1 MCSTSIF
8 LVFVITDYLISS
20 SIIGISV
27 ANGQDGNID
36 VDHFGDL
43 ISTLEPTFSDD
54 TKVRLVDGPTNY
66 EGRVEVY
73 INGRWGTI
81 CDDHFNADAASVV
94 CRMLHINVTDATVIP
109 EGFYG
114 EGNGTIWLDD
124 VRCLGNE
131 SSIADCAHGELG
143 RTDCKH
149 YEDVG
154 VMCATDA
161 ICRAADWRDYVGVK
175 GNRSHPQFACL
186 IGNPECYNDSAC
198 RLPNINYVSH
208 VQYVGCGEYAV
219 VICDSGFVASSMVFD
234 CLDDDAW
241 ANVNCIEEGNEK
253 DNGSVNATSAN
264 EDITADTVVH
274 DTGPITCAASKENGV
289 EWPEALDGQ
298 ISRYRCSEGYQ
309 GDIYRRCQQGKY
321 LNPVNNCT
329 RKAIQDLYVQVF
341 NGSLNAT
348 DALLKLNQETN
359 SLTTANENMPTVGDL
374 QNVNQILD
382 KVIEDIKI
390 NSATIE
396 NDTDSFFEV
405 ANNLLNGNATS
416 SWKSLI
422 NDKGVGADSVIN
434 TIDHFITKVVNFSNG
449 DWNKTFDKSNLFIEI
464 GQVDKCVNIS
474 FPSAAA
480 STTDQIV
487 VGCGQDIG
495 KKVFSG
501 SLFKSI
507 SGMLPTSSNDID
519 SLDRSINGPV
529 LSFSFYGHH
538 IKTEN
543 VRMSFHLLNNSL
555 TNPFCSFWETNRSG
569 KSLWSTDGCT
579 LEQFDRERGTVSC
592 QCNHLT
598 NFAVLM
604 SPASPSETETFHHR
618 RLGVL
623 SIVGCSISIIGLF
636 LTITTYVYFWRV
648 VRTPRSALLVN
659 LCTVLLL
666 AYVVFLAGV
675 NSTSQHA
682 MCTSIAVLLHY
693 MFLVALFLMLSEGC
707 IIAQMVLRPH
717 DKRNALH
724 ALLGISYGIPLIV
737 VIISAASSKLK
748 GYGNDKFC
756 WLSID
761 LGLFWAFAGPALAI
775 VFTNTIITVAVIKRM
790 FGTSALSKRGDA
802 DKIKTGLRSVCVLL
816 PVFGITWFFG
826 VFAVNRETVVF
837 QYLFVIFNSLQGV
850 LIFVVQC
857 ILDRKV
863 QEVFKARRARW
874 HAPEVSITATEMKS
888 KSSAV
893 PNQA

>member
-94 CRMLHINVTDATVIP
+94 CRMLHINMPSVVLLIGEIMLGQSHALHPKKMAWNGQKLLMGRYLDTDA
-109 EGFYG
+109 
-114 EGNGTIWLDD
+114 
-124 VRCLGNE
+124 
-131 SSIADCAHGELG
+131 
-143 RTDCKH
+143 
-149 YEDVG
+149 
-154 VMCATDA
+154 
-161 ICRAADWRDYVGVK
+161 VK
-175 GNRSHPQFACL
+175 
-186 IGNPECYNDSAC
+186 
-198 RLPNINYVSH
+198 
-208 VQYVGCGEYAV
+208 
-219 VICDSGFVASSMVFD
+219 
-234 CLDDDAW
+234 
-241 ANVNCIEEGNEK
+241 
-253 DNGSVNATSAN
+253 
-264 EDITADTVVH
+264 DT
-274 DTGPITCAASKENGV
+274 K
-289 EWPEALDGQ
+289 
-298 ISRYRCSEGYQ
+298 
-309 GDIYRRCQQGKY
+309 
-321 LNPVNNCT
+321 
-329 RKAIQDLYVQVF
+329 VF

-434 TIDHFITKVVNFSNG
+434 TIDHFITKVVNFSNV
-449 DWNKTFDKSNLFIEI
+449 IEI

-748 GYGNDKFC
+748 GYGNDK
-756 WLSID
+756 L
-761 LGLFWAFAGPALAI
+761 
-775 VFTNTIITVAVIKRM
+775 
-790 FGTSALSKRGDA
+790 
-802 DKIKTGLRSVCVLL
+802 TGLRSVCVLL